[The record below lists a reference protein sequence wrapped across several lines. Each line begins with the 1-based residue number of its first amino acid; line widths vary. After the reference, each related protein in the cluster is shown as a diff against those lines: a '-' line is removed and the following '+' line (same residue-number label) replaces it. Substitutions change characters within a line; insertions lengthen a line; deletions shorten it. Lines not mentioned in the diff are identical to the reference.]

1 MPQASSGR
9 KRRGED
15 PARDRSSLIRVTR
28 KNPCPICKRPDWCSV
43 AADESIVIC
52 MRVSDG
58 SVSGTKNGGHL
69 HVLTD
74 DPRSVRI
81 APPPKTK
88 PNAIAIGQR
97 HPVYSALLDMLPLS
111 ARHADH
117 LLLERGLSDFAI
129 ARNGYATWPTDE
141 DRRRRI
147 CRELSARFN
156 LEGIPGF
163 YRQDGEW
170 RMVGRLWAGFLI
182 PSRDARGL
190 ITALSIRL
198 DNPADGKYLWFSSR
212 GALSP
217 QPHFVRPWRVN
228 TDREAILT
236 EGVLKSDIIADLLD
250 CTVIGLPGT
259 AAFSDD
265 LGEMIRAELPNV
277 ERIAI
282 AYDADFQTKPQVR
295 QQLTRLC
302 EALLNSRFQV
312 DRLAWPPEEG
322 KGFDD
327 YLLGRGAR

>member
-1 MPQASSGR
+1 MKS
-9 KRRGED
+9 
-15 PARDRSSLIRVTR
+15 DRTFIRVTR
-28 KNPCPICKRPDWCSV
+28 QKPCPICKRPDWCSV
-43 AADESIVIC
+43 DDDGSIIIC
-52 MRVSDG
+52 MRVSNG
-58 SVSGTKNGGHL
+58 SVSETKNGGYL
-69 HVLTD
+69 HVLRD
-74 DPRSVRI
+74 HQHPFRHQQPQ
-81 APPPKTK
+81 AK
-88 PNAIAIGQR
+88 PNAITIGQR

-111 ARHADH
+111 GKHADH

-265 LGEMIRAELPNV
+265 LGEQIRAELPNV

-282 AYDADFQTKPQVR
+282 AYDADFQTKPQVL
-295 QQLTRLC
+295 QQLTRLR
-302 EALLNSRFQV
+302 EVLLNSRFQI
-312 DRLAWPPEEG
+312 DRLTWPPEEG